1 MKINKY
7 VYLFAA
13 IVAFSV
19 TSCSEDNDLEKVYE
33 PTTFNVSGK
42 VEKGPF
48 VSGSTITIQPM
59 DKNLQVLGSLYS
71 STIQDNLGNFSFESK
86 LFETPYAE
94 LTANGYFFNE
104 VEGLLSTGTLNLRAL
119 VDLSD
124 ASTVNVNL
132 LTHLK
137 YQRIKHLVADGMDF
151 GKANKQA
158 QKELFAAFGLHKYAD
173 NDAATFS
180 IAGGT
185 DESAALIAISS
196 LIIVDRSEAALTEYL
211 AKLCKEFGE
220 KGAFDN
226 STLQQMREDKKSLC
240 NQLQNIKENIIE
252 RYNKLGLEIQV
263 KELSH
268 YIDWND
274 DGIAGNET
282 LQDGLKISIEMTE
295 LYVPNEGGVYKINVS
310 SPIPV
315 YLTSI
320 INPTDEGPLGNVTE
334 ESFFTNLY
342 EDIKDNNISMEKTI
356 DNNVLT
362 IKVSPL
368 NSRFTKSTIIKIY
381 DYIGNVLGEIKVQQ
395 SGNGD
400 NSTLLLGKTGESL
413 VSNFAQYLSKGLSEL
428 CLIEQYYHYNKAA
441 DLVSRYIDPSCS
453 QVGDAWTAFYNANN
467 LIMRFRDADAS
478 QLVMYQDYLHVFS
491 ALQYYYMVVFWGD
504 VPYINYVPDASNMYI
519 NRTDQNVI
527 FADLKTN
534 LEKAIDNLDEKKNKS
549 LDNANDFFFVS
560 KDVTRIIFANICM
573 YQHDYGQA
581 ELLLKDVVNNGFYAL
596 NAESYNDQ
604 ETITNLYNNSGSNS
618 EIIFATKSEI
628 TPRTRGQ
635 NIVIGTPLLVP
646 IMTYTD
652 VLLSLAECLY
662 KNGKATEAELQLD
675 KVAAAKNI
683 SVFGNNV
690 LERIKD
696 ARLQLTLYTN
706 TNFAF
711 LKRNGFA
718 TDNYGI
724 EDYRKL
730 LPIPQSDLNTIPSL
744 TQNPGY

>member
-71 STIQDNLGNFSFESK
+71 STIQDNLGNFSFGSK

-104 VEGLLSTGTLNLRAL
+104 VEGMLSIGTLNLRAL

-124 ASTVNVNL
+124 ASTVNINL

-151 GKANKQA
+151 KKASKQA
-158 QKELFAAFGLHKYAD
+158 QNELFAAFGLHKYAD

-226 STLQQMREDKKSLC
+226 STLQQMREDKKSLS

-282 LQDGLKISIEMTE
+282 LQDKQKIRIETTE
-295 LYVPNEGGVYKINVS
+295 LHVPNEGGVYKINVS

-320 INPTDEGPLGNVTE
+320 INPTDEGPLGSVTE

-441 DLVSRYIDPSCS
+441 DLVSRYIDPNCS

-478 QLVMYQDYLHVFS
+478 QLVMYQDYLNVFS

-527 FADLKTN
+527 LADLKTN

-560 KDVTRIIFANICM
+560 KDVARIIFANICM

-596 NAESYNDQ
+596 NAESYNDR

-618 EIIFATKSEI
+618 EIIFATKREI

-652 VLLSLAECLY
+652 VLLSMAECLY
-662 KNGKATEAELQLD
+662 KNGKVTEAELQLD
-675 KVAAAKNI
+675 KVATAKNI
-683 SVFGNNV
+683 SVSGNNV

-718 TDNYGI
+718 TDIYGI

-744 TQNPGY
+744 MQNPGY